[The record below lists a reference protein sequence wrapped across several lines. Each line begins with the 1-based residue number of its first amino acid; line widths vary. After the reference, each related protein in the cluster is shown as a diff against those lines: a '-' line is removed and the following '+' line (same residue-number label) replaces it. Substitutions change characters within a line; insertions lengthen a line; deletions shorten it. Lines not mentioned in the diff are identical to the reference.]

1 MVVPSLAKAR
11 VVSFAKRVVLNT
23 AARPVVHRIAKSLTA
38 ATAHHDLLALAAL
51 FGYRRDSAMSAQGV
65 IIPLGDGVGS
75 LREEIGRDQIPESWY
90 REQQTDIA
98 VCLAVGVLPTRRC
111 HVIQQRLDSVADFL
125 PLQVEQPQLWQ
136 Q

>member
-1 MVVPSLAKAR
+1 
-11 VVSFAKRVVLNT
+11 
-23 AARPVVHRIAKSLTA
+23 VVHRIAKSLTA

-51 FGYRRDSAMSAQGV
+51 FGYRRDCYERAGV
-65 IIPLGDGVGS
+65 IIPLGDGIGS

-90 REQQTDIA
+90 REQQADIA
-98 VCLAVGVLPTRRC
+98 VCMAVGILPTRRC

>member
-1 MVVPSLAKAR
+1 MVV
-11 VVSFAKRVVLNT
+11 
-23 AARPVVHRIAKSLTA
+23 TA

-98 VCLAVGVLPTRRC
+98 VCPGCRSSPDQTLSCDPTMTRFGRGLFAAAGRAAAAVAAVTERAR
-111 HVIQQRLDSVADFL
+111 
-125 PLQVEQPQLWQ
+125 
-136 Q
+136 